1 MLESKEN
8 IVSVFFFPCSF
19 RNHLSAVDN
28 VLTGRQQAAL
38 ETRMTLDF
46 KLEAVEDRKMNN
58 HIQILSVIAYLRNVI
73 NFFLQVKD

>member
-1 MLESKEN
+1 M
-8 IVSVFFFPCSF
+8 
-19 RNHLSAVDN
+19 
-28 VLTGRQQAAL
+28 LTGRQQAAL

-46 KLEAVEDRKMNN
+46 KLQAAEDRKMNI